1 MRNTAAVSFLAALI
15 LAYCALCAAEVLD
28 KDLKIGDTVYPKGTQ
43 VGYYKSG
50 KLYWAQPKRPLTI
63 NGLKCAANYN
73 VIFYP
78 SGKIKQ
84 IRLASSAVIDGRR
97 CAANYLTEL
106 YESGKLK
113 VCPLAEP
120 AVIDGIKLNN
130 RDFAF
135 FSEDGRLAGMMI
147 HQPVTIKG
155 KKYMPNCEIYLDD
168 KGNVTEEKKLADGVH
183 YY

>member
-1 MRNTAAVSFLAALI
+1 MRSAGLVAVIAALSI
-15 LAYCALCAAEVLD
+15 ACGAPCAADILD

-50 KLYWAQPKRPLTI
+50 KLYWAQPKRPVTV
-63 NGLKCAANYN
+63 NGLKAAANYN
-73 VIFYP
+73 IIFYP
-78 SGKIKQ
+78 SGKLKQ
-84 IRLASSAVIDGRR
+84 IRLATSAVIDGRK

-106 YESGKLK
+106 YESGRIA

-120 AVIDGIKLNN
+120 TTIQGIKLNN
-130 RDFAF
+130 RDFAI
-135 FSEDGRLAGMMI
+135 FSEDGKLAGMMI

-155 KKYMPNCEIYLDD
+155 KKYMPNCEIYLDE
-168 KGNVTEEKKLADGVH
+168 KGDVKEVKKLADGVH